1 MGVLKKK
8 RNNQARIE
16 VSQTDQVQ
24 KFPLTAVWTF
34 VRVVS
39 STLIR
44 CGWMFISARL
54 VENCISVERLNTLNN
69 DFVVNLAQFV
79 EHLCCITQIIIYKIG
94 VLKNLVKFMGK
105 HLCWNNFIKKTLQYR
120 CFPVN
125 FEKFLRTPFLQ
136 NTFGRL
142 LK

>member
-34 VRVVS
+34 VRVAS

-44 CGWMFISARL
+44 CGWIS
-54 VENCISVERLNTLNN
+54 SVQ
-69 DFVVNLAQFV
+69 DQ
-79 EHLCCITQIIIYKIG
+79 
-94 VLKNLVKFMGK
+94 LKTASQWKGS
-105 HLCWNNFIKKTLQYR
+105 I
-120 CFPVN
+120 P
-125 FEKFLRTPFLQ
+125 
-136 NTFGRL
+136 
-142 LK
+142 